1 MTVEQLYQKL
11 CSTDFKDTA
20 NGDIFYNFF
29 IYRYNAKEEHKM
41 RHEIQDICSKIIR
54 PNHNVDVLAIDLF
67 DTFCD
72 YLDKTEFGKKH
83 PSYLQYLLEKE
94 RQGENMVEGVTRS
107 LTSVANSDEFLQYL
121 HKLIL
126 DHIIKDDGNVRPYVF
141 LYGIGE
147 IFPYMRVSSLLNRYE
162 KYNSSS
168 EYKIII
174 FYPGDHTGNTFKLF
188 GLLNDEHTYRAVDL
202 INE

>member
-11 CSTDFKDTA
+11 CSPDFKDTA

-72 YLDKTEFGKKH
+72 YLDKTKFGKKH
-83 PSYLQYLLEKE
+83 PSYLQYLLEKQL
-94 RQGENMVEGVTRS
+94 R
-107 LTSVANSDEFLQYL
+107 
-121 HKLIL
+121 
-126 DHIIKDDGNVRPYVF
+126 
-141 LYGIGE
+141 
-147 IFPYMRVSSLLNRYE
+147 
-162 KYNSSS
+162 
-168 EYKIII
+168 
-174 FYPGDHTGNTFKLF
+174 
-188 GLLNDEHTYRAVDL
+188 
-202 INE
+202 